1 MARTLR
7 INVMDPG
14 PLDGAT
20 PLVYPIV
27 APATEVYRADIG
39 LTEITL
45 PVGTALGIIDLG
57 AIYGDQSS
65 FTIRHLFVGSEVG
78 ATFLHA
84 AGSFVGLQ
92 GPALPDGTF
101 DGQDRILV
109 DLVDLNYIQGVIA
122 EGINEPIPLGH
133 RLVFDTQA
141 DGPAAGPNVI
151 QITLDAPRL
160 AAESLSV
167 TPGGGPPG

>member
-20 PLVYPIV
+20 PLVYPVV
-27 APATEVYRADIG
+27 APATQVNRADIG

-45 PVGTALGIIDLG
+45 PVGVNLGLLDLG
-57 AIYGDQSS
+57 LIWGDQSS
-65 FTIRHLFVGSEVG
+65 FTIRHLAVESEVG
-78 ATFLHA
+78 ATFTHLV
-84 AGSFVGLQ
+84 GSFVGLQ

-101 DGQDRILV
+101 DGGNRILV
-109 DLVDLNYIQGVIA
+109 DLVDANYVQGLVA

-133 RLVFDTQA
+133 QLVFDTAA
-141 DGPAAGPNVI
+141 DGPASGPHVI
-151 QITLDAPRL
+151 QITLESVSL
-160 AAESLSV
+160 ADESIAVLG
-167 TPGGGPPG
+167 GGGPPA